1 MRKTVDIILRD
12 ALKTNIEKMEEIRDK
27 KLSSE
32 IVEGFML
39 NFALNKNMNAD
50 DFVNFAKQVV
60 LDNNVSIYTLF
71 YMLK

>member
-27 KLSSE
+27 KLSNE
-32 IVEGFML
+32 IAEGFML
-39 NFALNKNMNAD
+39 NFALKRNIEPD
-50 DFVNFAKQVV
+50 DFVDFAKQVV